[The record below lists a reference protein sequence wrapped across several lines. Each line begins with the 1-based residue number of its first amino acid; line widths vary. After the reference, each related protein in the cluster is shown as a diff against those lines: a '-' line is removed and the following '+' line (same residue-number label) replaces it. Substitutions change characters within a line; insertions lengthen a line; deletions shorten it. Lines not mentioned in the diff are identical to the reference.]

1 MNIKTGKA
9 ELHTYILLTLITT
22 ILFLPV
28 IAKGES
34 EAKRSLRYGL
44 MVGTSSMKVD
54 DPDGKTASTTEFSFP
69 NVLLVS
75 DLTRDKRLFINM
87 FGQSGTLDA
96 SSTEIGQDI
105 TRIGATGMLQFAFFD
120 KAVWLGAGLG
130 VVQEKFES
138 RHRVDDQGFLIPG
151 SELKDRTEIAVP
163 FLVGVSTQYSIN
175 RDLDIGLHLQYE
187 APLRGDI
194 NVLSAYAYLLY

>member
-9 ELHTYILLTLITT
+9 ELHTYILLALITT
-22 ILFLPV
+22 ILFLPA
-28 IAKGES
+28 IAKAEAD
-34 EAKRSLRYGL
+34 AKRSLRYGL

-54 DPDGKTASTTEFSFP
+54 DPDGKTADTTEFSFP

-96 SSTEIGQDI
+96 SLTEIGQDI

-130 VVQEKFES
+130 IVQEKFES
-138 RHRVDDQGFLIPG
+138 RHRVNAQGFLIPG

>member
-9 ELHTYILLTLITT
+9 ELHTYLLLALITT

-54 DPDGKTASTTEFSFP
+54 DPDGKTAATTEFSFP

-96 SSTEIGQDI
+96 STTEIGQDI

-138 RHRVDDQGFLIPG
+138 RHQVDDAGFLN
-151 SELKDRTEIAVP
+151 SEFKDRTEIAVP

-194 NVLSAYAYLLY
+194 NVLSAYAYILY

>member
-1 MNIKTGKA
+1 MNIKTGNA
-9 ELHTYILLTLITT
+9 DFRTYVLLALITT
-22 ILFLPV
+22 IIFLPV
-28 IAKGES
+28 IARGES
-34 EAKRSLRYGL
+34 DAKRSLRYGL

-54 DPDGKTASTTEFSFP
+54 DPDGKTAGTTEFSFP
-69 NVLLVS
+69 NILLVS

-96 SSTEIGQDI
+96 SPTEIGQDI

-130 VVQEKFES
+130 IVQEKFES
-138 RHRVDDQGFLIPG
+138 RHRVDSNGFLISG